1 MRTTMSMFALLALT
15 LTGPASP
22 AAAIAP
28 REQQRGDQERAF
40 KARREGRILSLPEIE
55 RRVIPMMR
63 GAQYLGPEFDP
74 DRGIYTLKFL
84 RDGTVIWVM
93 VDARSGQIV
102 GRTG

>member
-1 MRTTMSMFALLALT
+1 MSMFALLALT
-15 LTGPASP
+15 LSVP
-22 AAAIAP
+22 AAATAAAP
-28 REQQRGDQERAF
+28 DPCQQRGDQDRAF
-40 KARREGRILSLPEIE
+40 KAMREGRILPLPEIE

-102 GRTG
+102 GRTR

>member
-15 LTGPASP
+15 LTGPALP
-22 AAAIAP
+22 AAAIDP
-28 REQQRGDQERAF
+28 CEQQRADQERAF

-55 RRVIPMMR
+55 RRVVPMMR

-93 VDARSGQIV
+93 VDARSGQVV